1 MNEQLQQIVV
11 DIENFLPHRKPMLMV
26 DKIIAISPTYV
37 LCSFAINRDNIFV
50 SGDFFQE
57 VGLIENM
64 AQTCSSIVGQTFY
77 DQNYNPTSDKRII
90 GFISAIK
97 QLSIFNLP
105 KVGANIS
112 TDSTLTSQFDG
123 EDYTI
128 CTMFVQAKHNEVL
141 LANAEINLFLKKQ

>member
-77 DQNYNPTSDKRII
+77 DQNYNPISDKRII

-97 QLSIFNLP
+97 QLSIFKLP